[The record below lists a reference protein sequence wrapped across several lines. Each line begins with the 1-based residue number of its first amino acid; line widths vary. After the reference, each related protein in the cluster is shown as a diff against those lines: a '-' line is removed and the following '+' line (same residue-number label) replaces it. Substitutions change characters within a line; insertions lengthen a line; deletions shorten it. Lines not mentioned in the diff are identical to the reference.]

1 MKIWSIFGIWSSVMD
16 FSRKAHDK
24 NGFLFKMG
32 GSNDG
37 MSENS
42 FLLTKSKIVG
52 GMDFR
57 GNLV

>member
-1 MKIWSIFGIWSSVMD
+1 MD
-16 FSRKAHDK
+16 FSRKTHDK